1 MLNISFGTGSIS
13 RPNSTGSG
21 FKPRGKKGP
30 GTAKEKPIFDLSSV
44 IKEASEY
51 NRTYWREELNKIIKE
66 FGISA
71 LSSELKKLAKEL
83 GITPKKKGI

>member
-21 FKPRGKKGP
+21 FKPRGKKGL
-30 GTAKEKPIFDLSSV
+30 GTTKETPIFDLSSV

-51 NRTYWREELNKIIKE
+51 NRIYWKEELGKIINE
-66 FGISA
+66 FGFNA
-71 LSSELKKLAKEL
+71 LSSELKKLAKLSIKANATKE
-83 GITPKKKGI
+83 